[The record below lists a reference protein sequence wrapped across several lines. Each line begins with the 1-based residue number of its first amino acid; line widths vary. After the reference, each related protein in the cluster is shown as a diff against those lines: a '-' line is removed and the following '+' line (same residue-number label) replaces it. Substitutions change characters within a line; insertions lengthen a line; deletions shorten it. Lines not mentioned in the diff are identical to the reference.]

1 MVKKLSLDI
10 GTITSK
16 VAKYKQI
23 LKNTIQYRQEWHVH
37 LKSTIVETLEFIS
50 EESSLGAKV
59 HVRDSIENMEAVVFD
74 LGRVHSG
81 MKEKIDQSDIKK
93 TIVKTQGA
101 LVYQQLFN
109 GKIMVMIILPYIE
122 GYGEPRPPKNV
133 EILRPEE
140 LKQGF
145 ILRHV
150 EEFLKDVTDWEDY
163 DDDQPA
169 KPVIGFNS
177 TIGFNNSTED
187 GLEEMTG

>member
-1 MVKKLSLDI
+1 
-10 GTITSK
+10 
-16 VAKYKQI
+16 
-23 LKNTIQYRQEWHVH
+23 
-37 LKSTIVETLEFIS
+37 
-50 EESSLGAKV
+50 
-59 HVRDSIENMEAVVFD
+59 
-74 LGRVHSG
+74 
-81 MKEKIDQSDIKK
+81 
-93 TIVKTQGA
+93 
-101 LVYQQLFN
+101 
-109 GKIMVMIILPYIE
+109 MVMIVLPYIE

-169 KPVIGFNS
+169 KPVIGFNAP
-177 TIGFNNSTED
+177 IGFDSNSED